1 MRTATL
7 RVYESEADSDY
18 DLKPMGLNQGHT
30 STENLADDEREDSS
44 EAEPEPE
51 PDYDDDLISGR
62 SKGEGQSKP
71 ACHVCQKGRILQLLL
86 VYSKI
91 PCFSSFMRILII
103 FC

>member
-71 ACHVCQKGRILQLLL
+71 ASRKVFTMTVSLLNDSL
-86 VYSKI
+86 
-91 PCFSSFMRILII
+91 F
-103 FC
+103 